1 MIPLCDQTVTV
12 YRCTGT
18 GLVRQVVDGCFCT
31 WQDSQKEDILGG
43 HPVRK
48 FRLFLPREAGSVAPG
63 DWVCQGEGPEDVI
76 FPSQIP
82 GAEQVLWVKPM
93 QNMGWLP
100 HTEAGNG

>member
-82 GAEQVLWVKPM
+82 GVEQVLWVKSM
-93 QNMGWLP
+93 LDMGWLP

>member
-12 YRCTGT
+12 YRCTVT

-43 HPVRK
+43 HAVRK

-63 DWVCQGEGPEDVI
+63 DWVCQGEGPEDVT

-82 GAEQVLWVKPM
+82 SAEQVLWVKPM
-93 QNMGWLP
+93 LDMGWLP
-100 HTEAGNG
+100 HTEAGN